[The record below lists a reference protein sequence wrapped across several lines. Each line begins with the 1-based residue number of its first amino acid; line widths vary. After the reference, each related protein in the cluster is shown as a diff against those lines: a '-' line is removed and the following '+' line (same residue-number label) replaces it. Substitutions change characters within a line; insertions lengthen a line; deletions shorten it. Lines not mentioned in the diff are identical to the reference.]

1 MIRKVLL
8 EFLSTRSS
16 LDKFMHA
23 YYGLSLPR
31 KLWVMGYKGF
41 MGYVGDFPASQ
52 LGRWDFLWVMGGYG
66 LREVWVIRVSTV
78 LIKYQTYSNDNYND
92 GWISVLSQCLNESAH
107 TFSTTMCDKGIIV
120 ARVKDDIDTVLW
132 RICREVWQE
141 RHGPRTSSV
150 FDHVTLT

>member
-1 MIRKVLL
+1 MIRSGLL
-8 EFLSTRSS
+8 EYLSTRAS

-41 MGYVGDFPASQ
+41 MGYVGYFPASQ

-78 LIKYQTYSNDNYND
+78 CRVI
-92 GWISVLSQCLNESAH
+92 
-107 TFSTTMCDKGIIV
+107 STTPFFVATYPWSACSTATLGVVTVIV
-120 ARVKDDIDTVLW
+120 VGSHNMGLRFPGRAPGHFHARGS
-132 RICREVWQE
+132 RRAHPASSRPGREN
-141 RHGPRTSSV
+141 RAYDG
-150 FDHVTLT
+150 